1 MARRGSGPLVGP
13 RPPRG
18 FLLLVVGYSCS
29 AYGNYLNLVALSLYT
44 LTVTGGP
51 LGVGLVMALRLA
63 AGFAAGLRAGRLVSR
78 FDRRRLMIGTDV
90 AQALAMVVL
99 AAGPRE
105 TPVLLAA
112 AVVLGAGN
120 TLFSVALRSG
130 VPEMVGQDQRVRAN
144 GLLVS
149 GRALGTVLGFG
160 SAGVIVAAGGF
171 QAAFLI
177 NAASFLISAGMLV
190 LLRLPTSA
198 RRDPPEDE
206 SRGLPRGGSLL
217 ALVGPVIVMMV
228 CVRGG
233 DAFGS
238 ASHNVALP
246 LYASQVDAAN
256 PAFVMS
262 QFWAS
267 WAVGSLLAH
276 QVVRRLFAGRAPGER
291 AFALGT
297 CLMSVCFVLA
307 FAVPAGP
314 VLVGVTLVA
323 GLADGFTEIAYTS
336 RLQELPDAQR
346 GRLFGL
352 SATVETSGFAI
363 GMVACGPLLEVLPTL
378 PVVVLFHGV
387 ALLGALGL
395 LAAALVRRRRPTA
408 EPAAR

>member
-1 MARRGSGPLVGP
+1 MLRRGSGAVDGS
-13 RPPRG
+13 RVPRG
-18 FLLLVVGYSCS
+18 FLLLVAGYSCS
-29 AYGNYLNLVALSLYT
+29 AYGNYLNLVALSLFT
-44 LTVTGGP
+44 LAVTGGP

-63 AGFAAGLRAGRLVSR
+63 AGFATGLRAGRLVSR
-78 FDRRRLMIGTDV
+78 FDRRRLMIGTDL

-99 AAGPRE
+99 ALGPGE
-105 TPVLLAA
+105 TSVLVGA

-120 TLFSVALRSG
+120 TLFTVALRSS

-149 GRALGTVLGFG
+149 GRAMGTVLGFG

-171 QAAFLI
+171 QTAFLV
-177 NAASFLISAGMLV
+177 NAGSFLVSAGSLL
-190 LLRLPTSA
+190 LLRLPTRAGRDISDAAPRA
-198 RRDPPEDE
+198 R
-206 SRGLPRGGSLL
+206 GSLL
-217 ALVGPVIVMMV
+217 ALVGPVIAVLV

-246 LYASQVDAAN
+246 LYAADLDPAN

-276 QVVRRLFAGRAPGER
+276 QLVRRLFAGREPGER

-297 CLMSVCFVLA
+297 CLMSVSFVLA

-314 VLVGVTLVA
+314 VLICVALVA

-336 RLQELPDAQR
+336 RLQALPDDLR
-346 GRLFGL
+346 GRAFGL
-352 SATVETSGFAI
+352 SATAETSGFAT
-363 GMVACGPLLEVLPTL
+363 GMVACSALLEVLPTL
-378 PVVVLFHGV
+378 PVVAMFHGV
-387 ALLGALGL
+387 ALLGAVGL
-395 LAAALVRRRRPTA
+395 LVTRALRRT
-408 EPAAR
+408 EPVAR